1 MQGSALFPFFE
12 NRFIS
17 EKPSSSF
24 PGIKSRIRAKTL
36 PSKKKIASPKRS
48 AAHLRNRSDMQK
60 RREPGPEEQLP
71 KAAYPSEDTKSG
83 RAGESGKEV
92 RGLRGLPLTRPTT
105 GRAFGRH
112 GASKRANVGQMRI
125 LTYAST

>member
-1 MQGSALFPFFE
+1 M
-12 NRFIS
+12 
-17 EKPSSSF
+17 SF
-24 PGIKSRIRAKTL
+24 PKNRNASQKTDPKS
-36 PSKKKIASPKRS
+36 
-48 AAHLRNRSDMQK
+48 QK
-60 RREPGPEEQLP
+60 RKDPAPEEQLP